1 MTNKTMMLRMK
12 ARLIEDMDFP
22 VIQQVL
28 EVLQVEWMMNKS
40 TKIPSLT
47 EIQKEVDDLLTRIID
62 EGSNITDTQ
71 YLLLRK
77 LGFEAA
83 Y

>member
-28 EVLQVEWMMNKS
+28 EVLKVEWMMNKS

-47 EIQKEVDDLLTRIID
+47 EIQ
-62 EGSNITDTQ
+62 
-71 YLLLRK
+71 
-77 LGFEAA
+77 
-83 Y
+83 